1 MSYTLLTL
9 RQELARSTGGLIQG
23 TATGGST
30 TTLIDTNLLDSGE
43 FADDHLN
50 GADIYITD
58 TTDDLAPKGEVR
70 YVTDFVQ
77 STGVVTVGKAFTVAP
92 AAGDTYDVYLRYTK
106 DDLDTALMLG
116 VKDWRLV
123 TTLTL
128 SSNVAEY
135 SLSAT
140 ALHRAE
146 QVQSVWL
153 RETTD
158 TQSPYEQVSNWRVW
172 DNAGTLTLE
181 FSDVNFDGN
190 TSCRVVY
197 EARYDQMD
205 TAGVYLDTAT
215 VGGDLAT
222 HLLHA
227 QAQLYFIKMQSAAA
241 PDRDWLASMYRERVE
256 RIEASGKSDRP
267 DAGRAKT
274 TNWLPDNTHRYQPD
288 WHL

>member
-1 MSYTLLTL
+1 MSYTLLQL

-50 GADIYITD
+50 GSDIYITD
-58 TTDDLAPKGEVR
+58 TTDDLAPKGEAR
-70 YVTDFVQ
+70 YCTDFTA
-77 STGVVTVGKAFTVAP
+77 STGTATVGKAFTAAP
-92 AAGDTYDVYLRYTK
+92 GAGDTYDVYMKYTK
-106 DDLDTALMLG
+106 EDLDTALMLG
-116 VKDWRLV
+116 VKDWRLQ
-123 TTLTL
+123 TSLTL
-128 SSNVAEY
+128 SSNTAEY

-153 RETTD
+153 RDSDD
-158 TQSPYEQVSNWRVW
+158 TQSAYEQVSNWRVW

-181 FSDVNFDGN
+181 FSDVNFDSG
-190 TSCRVVY
+190 TACRVVY

-205 TAGVYLDTAT
+205 TAGVYSDTAT

-241 PDRDWLASMYRERVE
+241 PDRDWLASMYRERME

-267 DAGRAKT
+267 NSGKAKT
-274 TNWLPDNTHRYQPD
+274 QKWLEDNTHRYQPE

>member
-1 MSYTLLTL
+1 MSYTLLQL
-9 RQELARSTGGLIQG
+9 RQELSKSLDSLIQG

-50 GADIYITD
+50 GSDIYITD
-58 TTDDLAPKGEVR
+58 TTDDLAPKGEAR

-77 STGVVTVGKAFTVAP
+77 STGVVSVGKAFTAAP
-92 AAGDTYDVYLRYTK
+92 GAGDTYDVYLRYTK
-106 DDLDTALMLG
+106 EDLDTALMLA
-116 VKDWRLV
+116 VKDWRLQ
-123 TTLTL
+123 TSLTL
-128 SSNVAEY
+128 SSNTAEY
-135 SLSAT
+135 ALSAT

-153 RETTD
+153 RDSSD
-158 TQSPYEQVSNWRVW
+158 TQSAYEQVSNWRVW

-181 FSDVNFDGN
+181 FADLNFDSG
-190 TSCRVVY
+190 TSCRVVFL
-197 EARYDQMD
+197 AQYDQMD
-205 TAGVYLDTAT
+205 TAGVYSDTAT

-222 HLLHA
+222 HILHA
-227 QAQLYFIKMQSAAA
+227 QAQLYFMKMQSAAA
-241 PDRDWLASMYRERVE
+241 PDRDWLASMYRERME

-267 DAGRAKT
+267 EAGKAKT
-274 TNWLPDNTHRYQPD
+274 QKWLPETDHRYQPD

>member
-1 MSYTLLTL
+1 MSYSLLTL

-23 TATGGST
+23 TATAGST
-30 TTLIDTNLLDSGE
+30 TTVTDLVNLKR
-43 FADDHLN
+43 FADDHLI
-50 GADIYITD
+50 GGDLYITD

-70 YVTDFVQ
+70 YISDFVQ
-77 STGVVTVGKAFTVAP
+77 STGIVTVDTVFTAAP
-92 AAGDTYDVYLRYTK
+92 GAGDTYDVYLKYTK
-106 DDLDTALMLG
+106 EDLDTALMLG

-128 SSNVAEY
+128 SSNTAEY

-181 FSDVNFDGN
+181 FSDVNFDAN

-205 TAGVYLDTAT
+205 TAGVYSDTAT

-227 QAQLYFIKMQSAAA
+227 QAQLYFMKMQSSAA

-256 RIEASGKSDRP
+256 RIEASGKSARP
-267 DAGRAKT
+267 DAGRART